1 MPIVYRSGNFDH
13 IDWKVPIEHFLWDRL
28 AEAHAEASAIA
39 VGARGE
45 YLAWYRMIEAEWLT
59 RANSEIVT
67 VNPWLRL
74 EMPGEPHPEVG
85 EKIAEICEAT
95 ARSFG
100 VSDRPEILVTVLS
113 EESDAPWVDG
123 RAGYFIDKYPYDKIC
138 IPFRSLFD
146 LDDFEEVVAHEY
158 THALNLLLTQAKCP
172 LWLNEGMAML
182 SQRQL
187 DPRLRMAFASGQA
200 PWRGPHPL
208 DAAFHA
214 EVRGERDYGGIHR
227 AYEQAAWIVRYL
239 LTLGGKEKLGELMR
253 AFDDNSLLTELKMR
267 LVNEDPADEALMQ
280 VYGLRQDSLFERALE
295 WLPSQR

>member
-45 YLAWYRMIEAEWLT
+45 YLAWFRMIEAEWLT
-59 RANSEIVT
+59 RQTATIRSVT
-67 VNPWLRL
+67 PWLRFESL
-74 EMPGEPHPEVG
+74 EEIPLEVG
-85 EKIAEICEAT
+85 SAIAEICDRT
-95 ARSFG
+95 ASSFG
-100 VSDRPEILVTVLS
+100 IAERPEVLVSVLS

-146 LDDFEEVVAHEY
+146 RSDLEEVVAHEY
-158 THALNLLLTQAKCP
+158 THALNLQLSQAKCP

-187 DPRLRMAFASGQA
+187 DPRLKIAFASGQA
-200 PWRGPHPL
+200 PWRDPHPL

-214 EVRGERDYGGIHR
+214 EVRGDRDYGGIHR

-239 LTLGGKEKLGELMR
+239 VKLGGKEKLSQLMR
-253 AFDDNSLLTELKMR
+253 AFNDNSFLTELKMR
-267 LVNEDPADEALMQ
+267 LVNEDPAEEALTQ
-280 VYGLRQDSLFERALE
+280 VYGLHQDQIFEQSLE
-295 WLPSQR
+295 WLRTNR